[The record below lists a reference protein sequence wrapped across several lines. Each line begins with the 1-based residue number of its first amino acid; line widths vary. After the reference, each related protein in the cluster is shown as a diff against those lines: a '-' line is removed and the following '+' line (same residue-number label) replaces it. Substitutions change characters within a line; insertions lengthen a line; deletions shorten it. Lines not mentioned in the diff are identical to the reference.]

1 MRCIGKKVRCAY
13 ILNEQLKKK
22 YGIDKESKKSLSLIG
37 KRFLRVMCIVLFIK
51 GVRIF
56 LINNENVKETVS
68 SIFLKLDMENFLKI
82 ISVQF
87 IILGMIAVIGGY
99 LIKGISIINNKFFN
113 YIIFLCFIDLA
124 LVYIFPEIYVSVAK
138 SIFIK

>member
-1 MRCIGKKVRCAY
+1 M
-13 ILNEQLKKK
+13 NEQLKNK
-22 YGIDKESKKSLSLIG
+22 YCIDKESKESLLLIG

-51 GVRIF
+51 GIRIF
-56 LINNENVKETVS
+56 LIKNEHVRETVN

-87 IILGMIAVIGGY
+87 MILGMIAVIGGY

-113 YIIFLCFIDLA
+113 YIIFLCFIDLV

-138 SIFIK
+138 LIFIK